1 MRASVARKLSWN
13 RRHVALTNVDAVQFL
28 VCEVYR
34 IQKYKLQ
41 EALQSI
47 SVVRA
52 GLRAQTRTFFKLV
65 HSNGFNSPSMV
76 GINSET
82 VG

>member
-1 MRASVARKLSWN
+1 MMNIDSFAR
-13 RRHVALTNVDAVQFL
+13 QP
-28 VCEVYR
+28 
-34 IQKYKLQ
+34 I
-41 EALQSI
+41 
-47 SVVRA
+47 
-52 GLRAQTRTFFKLV
+52 RAQTRIFFQLV